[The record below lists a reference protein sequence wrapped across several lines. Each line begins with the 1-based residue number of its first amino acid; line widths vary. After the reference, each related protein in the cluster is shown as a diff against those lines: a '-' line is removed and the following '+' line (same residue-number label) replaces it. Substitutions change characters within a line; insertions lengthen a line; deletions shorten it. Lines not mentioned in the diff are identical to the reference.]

1 MIKTV
6 IFDIDGTLYDYDQCH
21 QIGMDSLKEYAVSNL
36 NLSLEEFQ
44 NKIREAEKIA
54 VSRTGS
60 DHAACHNRLIR
71 FQCMLEQMKLPP
83 FPHALLMYHAYWDP
97 FIAHMEVYQGAE
109 AFMKKLKAAGIRIG
123 AGTNMTAFMQY
134 KKLQRLGLTSYI
146 DWLLTSEEAS
156 VEKPA
161 DRFFKLCLDKSGC
174 DPNECLFIGDNPKWD
189 VESSL
194 KHGMNAIWYQHRKEI
209 GRSEFM
215 TVDSFE
221 KCWELL
227 QMM

>member
-21 QIGMDSLKEYAVSNL
+21 QIGMESLKEYVVSNL
-36 NLSLEEFQ
+36 KLSAEEFQ
-44 NKIREAEKIA
+44 NKISEAEKIA
-54 VSRTGS
+54 VSRTGNN
-60 DHAACHNRLIR
+60 HAACHNRLIR
-71 FQCMLEQMKLPP
+71 FQCMLELMKMPP

-97 FIAHMEVYQGAE
+97 FIAHMEVYHGAE
-109 AFMKKLKAAGIRIG
+109 VFMKKLKAAGICIG

-161 DRFFKLCLDKSGC
+161 DLFFKFCLDKSEC
-174 DPNECLFIGDNPKWD
+174 APNECLFIGDNPKWD

-194 KHGMNAIWYQHRKEI
+194 KHGMNAIWYRHGKKI
-209 GRSEFM
+209 NSCEFM
-215 TVDSFE
+215 AADSFE

-227 QMM
+227 QVM